1 MTRPDLVLIATSTGG
16 PEALVEIIPKLNKNL
31 NVPVVVV
38 QHTLEGY
45 SSKLANR
52 LDDISPIR
60 VVETMEHERLEPGKV
75 YIAKAGVHLKL
86 FDKPST
92 IFPKIVFSN
101 EDKVN
106 YVKPAADVLFK
117 NVASN
122 VRKQNVLVVVG
133 TGMGKDG
140 MLGLEELKKKCNCYC
155 ITEREADCR
164 VYGMPKAVYD
174 AGLSDEVAN
183 LNFLATRIN
192 TLCKEGW

>member
-1 MTRPDLVLIATSTGG
+1 MTKPDLVLIATSTGG

-31 NVPVVVV
+31 GVPVVVV

-45 SSKLANR
+45 SSKLAVR
-52 LDDISPIR
+52 LDSISPIN
-60 VVETMEHERLEPGKV
+60 VVETIEHEKLEPGKV

-164 VYGMPKAVYD
+164 VYGMPKAIYE

>member
-1 MTRPDLVLIATSTGG
+1 MTKPDLVLIATSTGG

-31 NVPVVVV
+31 GVPVVVV

-45 SSKLANR
+45 SSKLAVR
-52 LDDISPIR
+52 LDSISPIN
-60 VVETMEHERLEPGKV
+60 VVETIEHEKLEPGKV

-164 VYGMPKAVYD
+164 VYGMPKAVYE

-192 TLCKEGW
+192 TLCKEG